1 MAAEGEELKREAQE
15 LRLRERLAQ
24 KEEQEKFQNYRKY
37 CEEQADLTLSQR
49 QPMSRISESEELH
62 EDEPEQQETSKSEA
76 AALRQ
81 QLAAALQRSEQ
92 LSFELESV
100 RNVQLGSGIREKRLQ
115 AEAEE
120 ARKELERVLEKLAP
134 LLANRQELAVSR
146 ENVEARASLSLL
158 EVFLKKY
165 KIQSF

>member
-1 MAAEGEELKREAQE
+1 
-15 LRLRERLAQ
+15 
-24 KEEQEKFQNYRKY
+24 
-37 CEEQADLTLSQR
+37 
-49 QPMSRISESEELH
+49 MSRISEREELN
-62 EDEPEQQETSKSEA
+62 EEEPEQQEPSRSEV
-76 AALRQ
+76 AALKQ
-81 QLAAALQRSEQ
+81 ELAAANQRTEQ

-100 RNVQLGSGIREKRLQ
+100 KNVQLGSGIREKRLQ

-165 KIQSF
+165 KIQTF